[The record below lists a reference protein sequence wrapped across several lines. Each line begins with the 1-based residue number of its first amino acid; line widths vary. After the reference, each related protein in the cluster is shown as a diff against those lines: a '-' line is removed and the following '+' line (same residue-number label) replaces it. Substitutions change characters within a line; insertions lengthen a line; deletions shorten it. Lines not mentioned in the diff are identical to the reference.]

1 VKLAGKREHVIYK
14 LLKTTIVS
22 IVIFMK
28 GTAEDDFCLW
38 CQKRQEEGPLNGLLE
53 FPGGKV
59 EAGETPKQAAIR
71 EVLEESGVQ
80 IGEKDLSLF
89 QNYLHQY
96 EDRKVSLFV
105 YLSSYQSDIPL
116 KNGEWLNFDLSN
128 PLKKLKDRVPAANK
142 PILEDLA
149 HYVKELMENN
159 TWSRLW
165 PQS

>member
-1 VKLAGKREHVIYK
+1 
-14 LLKTTIVS
+14 
-22 IVIFMK
+22 MK
-28 GTAEDDFCLW
+28 GNSEADFCLW
-38 CQKRQEEGPLNGLLE
+38 YQKRQEAGPLNGLLE

-59 EAGETPKQAAIR
+59 EADETPKDAALR
-71 EVLEESGVQ
+71 EVLEESEVEL
-80 IGEKDLSLF
+80 GESDLLLF

-105 YLSSYQSDIPL
+105 YLANYQSDILL
-116 KNGEWLNFDLSN
+116 KNGEWLSFNLSN
-128 PLKKLKDRVPAANK
+128 PLKKLKNRVPAANE

-165 PQS
+165 PQY